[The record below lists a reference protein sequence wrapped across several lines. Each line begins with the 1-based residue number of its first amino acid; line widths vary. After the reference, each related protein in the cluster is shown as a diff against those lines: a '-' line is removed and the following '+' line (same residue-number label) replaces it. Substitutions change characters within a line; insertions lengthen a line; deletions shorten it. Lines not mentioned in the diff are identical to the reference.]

1 MAHMFYGVRSTIV
14 DGERGLMESPGKF
27 GVFYLV
33 CERRSRDLIERLAHS
48 VISKAFTK
56 RALVP
61 IFIMVLFIVGER
73 LTWWSS

>member
-1 MAHMFYGVRSTIV
+1 MAHMFHGVRSTIV
-14 DGERGLMESPGKF
+14 DGERGLMESPGNF

-33 CERRSRDLIERLAHS
+33 CERKSRDLIERLAHS

-61 IFIMVLFIVGER
+61 MFMMVLFIIGER